1 MSSNSR
7 VSEKIN
13 DLFLLSISDLET
25 TLISLVI
32 KLNNNP

>member
-1 MSSNSR
+1 MSSNSH